1 MSSPKK
7 KLPTG
12 PIRID
17 HPFSK
22 DLEPSGLPN
31 INKEVSDSET
41 KPDSLILES
50 RKLDSSASE
59 PDFTEFEQRNYLVPE
74 VREANQAQQR
84 NSSKNLSQSIP
95 EGINLDSSLL
105 ESSKLES
112 NVSDATI
119 QEEGEGDIIHNL
131 NIDISPKKLVSANEK
146 LNSEEQ
152 EIAEDTIK
160 KVKSGERKDSTEVN
174 KKIEFEKLESRKP
187 DSTTKEIEHKKV
199 AMRLSTEAVACLHSL
214 RVTTGI
220 PYEILVDV
228 MIRSWD
234 DLPVKLQKQYL
245 SEAKQVRIQRLIAG
259 QDKAMQ
265 TVRSRLTE

>member
-22 DLEPSGLPN
+22 DLDPSGLPN

-41 KPDSLILES
+41 KPDSRIIES
-50 RKLDSSASE
+50 RKLDSITSE
-59 PDFTEFEQRNYLVPE
+59 PDFTEFEQINYLVPE
-74 VREANQAQQR
+74 VREANQAQQH

-95 EGINLDSSLL
+95 EDTNLKSGFLDSSIR
-105 ESSKLES
+105 ESS
-112 NVSDATI
+112 VSDTTI
-119 QEEGEGDIIHNL
+119 QEGEDGRVHNL
-131 NIDISPKKLVSANEK
+131 NIDISPKKLVSGNEK
-146 LNSEEQ
+146 LKPEEQ
-152 EIAEDTIK
+152 
-160 KVKSGERKDSTEVN
+160 
-174 KKIEFEKLESRKP
+174 EFEKLESRKL
-187 DSTTKEIEHKKV
+187 DSSTKEIEHKKV
-199 AMRLSTEAVACLHSL
+199 AMRLSAEAVACLHSL